1 MSIAN
6 GFSVDLYSYSIGIC
20 YTIERKKI
28 TVFKYLQKIKETGK
42 FLNLNPVP
50 KEGRGRKEKQFYER
64 CLYNEQSEI
73 LLG

>member
-42 FLNLNPVP
+42 F
-50 KEGRGRKEKQFYER
+50 
-64 CLYNEQSEI
+64 
-73 LLG
+73 